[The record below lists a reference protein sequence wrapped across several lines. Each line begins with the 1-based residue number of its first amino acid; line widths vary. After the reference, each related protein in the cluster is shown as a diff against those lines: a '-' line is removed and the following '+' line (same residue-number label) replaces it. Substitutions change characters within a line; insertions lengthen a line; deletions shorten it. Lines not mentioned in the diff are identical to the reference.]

1 MTWCLNEYSDIFRC
15 LLCWTVLPNVIF
27 FLFTRAFQ
35 RIGSINCIY
44 QQPSFQGGSVVFS
57 HVQSEQRT
65 NFGCL
70 PPAKNRTFHQ
80 AQRQVRCGKKFPE
93 KNMTFSTKGLA
104 IFLHPPTDHC
114 HIRHIPTQPDMFEVD
129 DFVSP
134 VSPRFRRGFRCHPVS
149 QRAGV
154 LRSGVQSS
162 SRSSFCCTVSLNKK
176 HGKNFMG
183 NTIVVFGMLGIFP
196 IYPDISKN
204 CFWPGFFVDGNAF
217 SNLWFRKVANVLE
230 GSGGICKVGV
240 LQQIW
245 FPPSRRQLL

>member
-70 PPAKNRTFHQ
+70 PPATQDVPSSPAASEAERN
-80 AQRQVRCGKKFPE
+80 FPE
-93 KNMTFSTKGLA
+93 KNMTFSTKGIGNFFAPSNRSLSYPTYP
-104 IFLHPPTDHC
+104 HPAGHVWSWWFWT
-114 HIRHIPTQPDMFEVD
+114 
-129 DFVSP
+129 P

-154 LRSGVQSS
+154 LRSRVIMH
-162 SRSSFCCTVSLNKK
+162 REPRLAAPFHWTKNM
-176 HGKNFMG
+176 GKTSWETPLLCLECWVYFQYIQIYPK
-183 NTIVVFGMLGIFP
+183 TVFG
-196 IYPDISKN
+196 
-204 CFWPGFFVDGNAF
+204 PGVFVDGNAF
-217 SNLWFRKVANVLE
+217 SNLWFRKVAEVLE

-240 LQQIW
+240 LEQIW